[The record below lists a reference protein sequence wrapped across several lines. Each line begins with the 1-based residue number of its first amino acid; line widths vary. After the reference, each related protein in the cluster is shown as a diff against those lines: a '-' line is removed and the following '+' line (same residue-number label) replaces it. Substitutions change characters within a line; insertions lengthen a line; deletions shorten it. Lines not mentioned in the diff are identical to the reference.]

1 MNLLLVA
8 ITDCISMTTFR
19 LVNYILAFET
29 HALSY
34 SHQFQ
39 MVDCRALIW
48 WAITD
53 MIFIKRFILLVI
65 IGVMLTKCKV
75 PKKIM
80 SAFPILIKILHRYA
94 TFSSVFSPASI
105 PEKGLSIQDSS
116 VPILFLST
124 PHHRLNRSASNG
136 KCSWSIMLLKRSE
149 RFCIWGEMWNTYTGF
164 YILKDIYDQEQ
175 TGMCGNVFF
184 GSLSDLVKHPFLTTI
199 WQFDPFLDVTSSMV
213 KDPADVLDR
222 QKCLDALAA
231 LRHAKWFQVRNII
244 LLSSC
249 SLMRCI
255 PFYLFI

>member
-1 MNLLLVA
+1 MSCSLYAKCQKNHE
-8 ITDCISMTTFR
+8 CISYS
-19 LVNYILAFET
+19 NY
-29 HALSY
+29 
-34 SHQFQ
+34 
-39 MVDCRALIW
+39 
-48 WAITD
+48 
-53 MIFIKRFILLVI
+53 
-65 IGVMLTKCKV
+65 
-75 PKKIM
+75 
-80 SAFPILIKILHRYA
+80 KILHRNA
-94 TFSSVFSPASI
+94 TFSSVFPPASI
-105 PEKGLSIQDSS
+105 PEKGLLIQDSS

-124 PHHRLNRSASNG
+124 PHHRLSRSAPNG

-149 RFCIWGEMWNTYTGF
+149 RFCIWGEMWNTHTGF
-164 YILKDIYDQEQ
+164 YILKAIWSGTDWYVWQ
-175 TGMCGNVFF
+175 CVL

-255 PFYLFI
+255 PFYVFI